1 MKYVLAILLFSLML
15 LSACS
20 SSEGVDDTVII
31 DDSTEDNVADNLD
44 DGEVLPELINP
55 DEDVEIGEMI

>member
-31 DDSTEDNVADNLD
+31 DDSTEDDVADNLD
-44 DGEVLPELINP
+44 DGEVLPELIDP